1 MLEAVA
7 PFLNFAAPTGALV
20 WTVALSTAV
29 ADLLGRTLAGRLR
42 WFLYGLWCGDPEPP
56 AGSRAPG
63 ESDTALAEEL
73 LEAKAAASAAQL
85 RASSSGNSAS
95 PLHDMLGKSK
105 PASGG
110 RFTA

>member
-1 MLEAVA
+1 MLEAVV

-29 ADLLGRTLAGRLR
+29 AGLLGCTLAGRLR
-42 WFLYGLWCGDPEPP
+42 WFLYGLWCGDPDPP

-63 ESDTALAEEL
+63 ESDAALAEEL
-73 LEAKAAASAAQL
+73 LEAKAAQL
-85 RASSSGNSAS
+85 RAPFFSDRAS

-105 PASGG
+105 PAAGV
-110 RFTA
+110 RLKA

>member
-1 MLEAVA
+1 M
-7 PFLNFAAPTGALV
+7 NFAAPTGALV

-29 ADLLGRTLAGRLR
+29 AGLLGCTLAGRLR
-42 WFLYGLWCGDPEPP
+42 WVLYSLWCGDPDPP
-56 AGSRAPG
+56 PGSRAPG
-63 ESDTALAEEL
+63 ESVTALAEEL

-105 PASGG
+105 PAAGV
-110 RFTA
+110 RLKA